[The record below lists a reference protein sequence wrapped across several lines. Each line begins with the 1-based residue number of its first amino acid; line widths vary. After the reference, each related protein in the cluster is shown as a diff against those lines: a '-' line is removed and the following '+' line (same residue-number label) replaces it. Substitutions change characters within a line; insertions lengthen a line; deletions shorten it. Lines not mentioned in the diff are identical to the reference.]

1 MNTTV
6 TSESVESAQR
16 EMDQAHEKYSAA
28 HWSTAEKQTA
38 LEQVAQH
45 LAALVAR
52 RRAVAR
58 SIEASMGNA
67 VDALVADPKA
77 KVNSPAL
84 IAARAEEGLLDS
96 AIRAFQIDQ
105 HATVEREFLVAG
117 LHELEAQ
124 LSFEELRLAHH
135 KCKLAVLLGSAAELD
150 GALELAPGDV
160 SNQMS
165 ALVSDLH
172 EKLGRARTALREFD
186 RRVAASRAQ
195 QGQGL

>member
-16 EMDQAHEKYSAA
+16 EMNQAHEKYSAA

-52 RRAVAR
+52 RRALAR

-67 VDALVADPKA
+67 VEALVADPKA
-77 KVNSPAL
+77 KVNSPVL

-96 AIRAFQIDQ
+96 AIRMFQIDR
-105 HATVEREFLVAG
+105 HAAVEREFLVAG
-117 LHELEAQ
+117 IYELEAQ
-124 LSFEELRLAHH
+124 LSFEEFRLAHH

-150 GALELAPGDV
+150 GTLELAPGDV

-172 EKLGRARTALREFD
+172 EKLARSRYSLREFD
-186 RRVAASRAQ
+186 RRLIASRAKKE
-195 QGQGL
+195 QG